1 MWVDILLDTV
11 RKVKRLYDCHRGC
24 PVEASLDVI
33 GGRWKGVI
41 LYHLMKG
48 KQRFGELSRHLEGI
62 TQRVLTLQLREL
74 EADGLVERKVYA
86 EVPPRVEYSLTER
99 GMTLKP
105 VVEALMEW
113 GVAHGRTV
121 VNERMTRETE
131 EALET
136 HPHD

>member
-1 MWVDILLDTV
+1 MWVGILFDTV
-11 RKVKRLYDCHRGC
+11 RKVKRVYDCHRGC

-48 KQRFGELSRHLEGI
+48 KQRFGELSRHLDGI

-74 EADGLVERKVYA
+74 EADGLVERKVFA

-99 GMTLKP
+99 GRTLKP
-105 VVEALMEW
+105 VVEALMDW
-113 GVAHGRTV
+113 GVQHGRSI
-121 VNERMTRETE
+121 VNERAARDSQT
-131 EALET
+131 L
-136 HPHD
+136 